1 MNNGLKNVF
10 ASKLT
15 YMLTDKFSA
24 DHQLVIS
31 AVVSHQGWRSSF
43 IVEVK

>member
-1 MNNGLKNVF
+1 MNNGFKNVF

-15 YMLTDKFSA
+15 YMLTDTFSA
-24 DHQLVIS
+24 DNQLVIS
-31 AVVSHQGWRSSF
+31 TVVSHQGWRSSF